1 MAKEWTDD
9 EVRSEIKEAIRI
21 VREDRFESFVRG
33 RLGNSTDNKDDK
45 GNGSGNSG
53 NGNSGDGGK
62 GDSSPKKKG
71 LWWGETE

>member
-33 RLGNSTDNKDDK
+33 RLGNSSDNKDDK

-53 NGNSGDGGK
+53 NGNSGDGGT
-62 GDSSPKKKG
+62 GNTSPKKKG